1 MRTILSLL
9 LLGVACMSQAAERN
23 DIPSC
28 YNFAK
33 LEQHRPTD
41 SGRELVLIVDQTV
54 KVPVDLKKSIWN
66 QVVRYVQPGDH
77 VVMYQFSA
85 LLQDNY
91 MKRVF
96 DGKLEMPFTD
106 QKVRNSLG
114 MDSLKSLDGCLVQQ
128 TQFFAQTIGKK
139 MAESFADRG
148 DNIAKSEIMDSLKRI
163 GDDLKETPASSKT
176 VLLVSDMLENSAF
189 GSFYSN
195 NSIRL
200 LEPEKELAR
209 ASKQN
214 LVADFGGAN
223 VYIAGAGLIDTD
235 SKNNYRSGK
244 IMQQLEAFWRQYFA
258 ASKATVVSFGA
269 PELTVDLK

>member
-1 MRTILSLL
+1 MRTLLSLL
-9 LLGVACMSQAAERN
+9 LLGVTCVSQAAERN

-28 YNFAK
+28 YSFAK
-33 LEQHRPTD
+33 LDQHRPAD
-41 SGRELVLIVDQTV
+41 SGRELVVIVDQTV

-106 QKVRNSLG
+106 HKVRNSLG

-128 TQFFAQTIGKK
+128 RQFFAQNIGKK

-148 DNIAKSEIMDSLKRI
+148 DNIAKSEIMDSLKHI

-176 VLLVSDMLENSAF
+176 ILLVSDMLENSEF

-200 LEPEKELAR
+200 LEPEKEMAR
-209 ASKQN
+209 AGKQN
-214 LVADFGGAN
+214 LVADFTGAN

-244 IMQQLEAFWRQYFA
+244 IMQQLEIFWRQYFA

>member
-1 MRTILSLL
+1 MRTLLSLL
-9 LLGVACMSQAAERN
+9 LLGVTCVSQAVERN

-28 YNFAK
+28 YSFAK
-33 LEQHRPTD
+33 LDQHRPTD
-41 SGRELVLIVDQTV
+41 SGRELVVIVDQTV
-54 KVPVDLKKSIWN
+54 KVPVELKKSVWN

-128 TQFFAQTIGKK
+128 RQFFAQNIGKK
-139 MAESFADRG
+139 MAESFAERG

-163 GDDLKETPASSKT
+163 GDDLKETSAASKT
-176 VLLVSDMLENSAF
+176 ILLVSDMLENSEF

-200 LEPEKELAR
+200 LEPEKEMAR
-209 ASKQN
+209 AGKQN
-214 LVADFGGAN
+214 LVADFTSAN

-244 IMQQLEAFWRQYFA
+244 IMQQLEAFWRQYFT

>member
-1 MRTILSLL
+1 MKTLLSLL
-9 LLGVACMSQAAERN
+9 LLGVTCVAQAAERN

-28 YNFAK
+28 YSFAK
-33 LEQHRPTD
+33 LDQYRPAD
-41 SGRELVLIVDQTV
+41 SGRELVVIVDQTV
-54 KVPVDLKKSIWN
+54 KVPVDLKKSVWN

-128 TQFFAQTIGKK
+128 RQFFAQNIGKK
-139 MAESFADRG
+139 MAESFAERG

-163 GDDLKETPASSKT
+163 GDDLKEASAASKT
-176 VLLVSDMLENSAF
+176 ILLVSDMLENSEF

-200 LEPEKELAR
+200 LEPEKEMAR
-209 ASKQN
+209 AGKQN
-214 LVADFGGAN
+214 LVADFAGAN

-244 IMQQLEAFWRQYFA
+244 IIQQLEVFWRQYFA